1 MSLVVS
7 KEGKHISKINY
18 LPQPQLRKSFP
29 FFAPSQA
36 RCYTWPLWWQW
47 SLSFGFYQVV
57 TRKLKW
63 YSVLYS
69 TGSYRVSTCNYSRGS
84 QYVVEDYFLVLTRWL
99 FAARSDISPL
109 HVYLIRSFV
118 SRLNPTFL
126 IKPGFHQNS
135 FPFPQESGLKQ
146 PTLCINNVWIN
157 TLAMSYFLPFFGK
170 FDLAGPKRYVVS
182 WFIACLLFF

>member
-29 FFAPSQA
+29 FFAPSQT

-99 FAARSDISPL
+99 FAARSDISPSMYIL
-109 HVYLIRSFV
+109 SGRLSQNWTQLLLSDHS
-118 SRLNPTFL
+118 SRILRED
-126 IKPGFHQNS
+126 NS
-135 FPFPQESGLKQ
+135 KILTMLK
-146 PTLCINNVWIN
+146 TL
-157 TLAMSYFLPFFGK
+157 
-170 FDLAGPKRYVVS
+170 
-182 WFIACLLFF
+182 LL

>member
-29 FFAPSQA
+29 FFAPLQT
-36 RCYTWPLWWQW
+36 RCYIWPLWWHW
-47 SLSFGFYQVV
+47 SFSSGFYQVV

-84 QYVVEDYFLVLTRWL
+84 QYVVQDYLLMLTKWL
-99 FAARSDISPL
+99 FAARSDISPTPCISYQVVCL
-109 HVYLIRSFV
+109 KTEPNFSYQTRVPPELV
-118 SRLNPTFL
+118 SMP
-126 IKPGFHQNS
+126 
-135 FPFPQESGLKQ
+135 SGVRTQ
-146 PTLCINNVWIN
+146 TIN
-157 TLAMSYFLPFFGK
+157 TVY
-170 FDLAGPKRYVVS
+170 
-182 WFIACLLFF
+182 I